1 MRYSGIIKN
10 DTSAGDG
17 ICVTLFV
24 QGCRRHCK
32 GCHNPES
39 WDFDGGKE
47 FTVDTIIEIVEAL
60 EANRVKRDLCIMG
73 GEPLEN
79 ENLLGL
85 HSLINYAKAVIK
97 DLKIYLWTGYEF
109 EKIEEIIKILDF
121 DYIIDGPYIEELR
134 DIRLKWRGSSN
145 QRIWKK
151 TESGIW
157 IEEK

>member
-1 MRYSGIIKN
+1 MRYGGIIKN

-32 GCHNPES
+32 GCHNQES

-47 FTVDTIIEIVEAL
+47 FTVDTIIEIIEAL
-60 EANRVKRDLCIMG
+60 EANGVKRDLCIMG

-121 DYIIDGPYIEELR
+121 DYVIDGPYIEELR

-151 TESGIW
+151 TKSGIW